1 MFRSVSYIAI
11 IAAAASATPAM
22 AENDWTGAYVGAFI
36 GGISP
41 GFENNSQPF
50 FEGATG
56 GCTAPNDDC
65 YSALNDLE
73 DFSGL
78 AGLRFGYDRQINDSY
93 VVGGVGEFAFAGLS
107 NVTYYN
113 GSDSQR
119 TNSERAELR
128 VNTMASVRGRLGL
141 DLGDTLVFASA
152 GVSFVT
158 ADFAASTSDT
168 DPRLGVESLS
178 KVAPTI
184 GIGVEHRVSENIS
197 LGAGINQV
205 ILNEERDIGSLGDID
220 TESAIKFKN
229 LTSLDLSINFR
240 F

>member
-11 IAAAASATPAM
+11 IAAAASATPAT
-22 AENDWTGAYVGAFI
+22 AENDWTGAYVGAFV
-36 GGISP
+36 GGVAP
-41 GFENNSQPF
+41 GFENDSNPF
-50 FEGATG
+50 FDSAGEDCA
-56 GCTAPNDDC
+56 APC

-78 AGLRFGYDRQINDSY
+78 AGLRFGYDHQMNEKY
-93 VVGGVGEFAFAGLS
+93 VIGAVGEFAYAGLS
-107 NVTYYN
+107 NMTYYN
-113 GSDSQR
+113 GSDGER

-152 GVSFVT
+152 GVSFVS

-168 DPRLGVESLS
+168 ETRLGVESLS
-178 KVAPTI
+178 KVAPII
-184 GIGVEHRVSENIS
+184 GIGVEHMVSENIS
-197 LGAGINQV
+197 LGAGINHV
-205 ILNEERDIGSLGDID
+205 ILNEDRETGNLGDFD
-220 TESAIKFKN
+220 SESAIEFKN

>member
-1 MFRSVSYIAI
+1 MLRSVSYIAI
-11 IAAAASATPAM
+11 IAAAASATPAA
-22 AENDWTGAYVGAFI
+22 AENDWTGAYVGAFL

-41 GFENNSQPF
+41 GFENNSNPF
-50 FEGATG
+50 FDGAG
-56 GCTAPNDDC
+56 DQCEDPNC

-78 AGLRFGYDRQINDSY
+78 AGLRFGYDRQINEKY
-93 VVGGVGEFAFAGLS
+93 VAGAVGEFAYAGLS

-113 GSDSQR
+113 GSDGQR

-158 ADFAASTSDT
+158 ADFAASTSDS
-168 DPRLGVESLS
+168 DPRMGVESLS

-184 GIGVEHRVSENIS
+184 GIGVEHMVSENIS
-197 LGAGINQV
+197 LGAGINHV
-205 ILNEERDIGSLGDID
+205 ILNEDRDIGPLGDFD
-220 TESAIKFKN
+220 TDSAIEFKN
-229 LTSLDLSINFR
+229 LTSLEFSMNFR